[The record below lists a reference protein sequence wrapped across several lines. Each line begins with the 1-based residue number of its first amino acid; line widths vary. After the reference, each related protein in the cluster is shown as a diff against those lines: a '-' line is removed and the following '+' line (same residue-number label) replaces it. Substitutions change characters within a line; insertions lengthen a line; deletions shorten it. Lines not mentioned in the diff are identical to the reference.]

1 MQHNLCVT
9 QVKIREVL
17 IKIHLDIADAGV
29 YYFAH
34 KDTIQGYAIHGV
46 ACMIFYEVHYIHCY
60 KMYGHITEL
69 YRKAGK

>member
-1 MQHNLCVT
+1 MP
-9 QVKIREVL
+9 
-17 IKIHLDIADAGV
+17 GV

-46 ACMIFYEVHYIHCY
+46 ACMISHEVHYIHYY
-60 KMYGHITEL
+60 KMYGRITEL

>member
-1 MQHNLCVT
+1 MP
-9 QVKIREVL
+9 R
-17 IKIHLDIADAGV
+17 V

-34 KDTIQGYAIHGV
+34 KDTIQGYAIPGV